1 MCLQDRNSTT
11 DRREVNAEDTGG
23 RDEET
28 GEPGDS
34 TWTLTQTALLVSF
47 LSTVITSSSCL
58 ASSVRFLL
66 ITTEISICNFFRSV
80 RCNL

>member
-28 GEPGDS
+28 REPGDS
-34 TWTLTQTALLVSF
+34 TRTLRQTEFLVPF
-47 LSTVITSSSCL
+47 LPTVITLSSCL
-58 ASSVRFLL
+58 ASSVHFLL
-66 ITTEISICNFFRSV
+66 ITTEISIWNFFR
-80 RCNL
+80 